1 MFNKL
6 LVPLDDSPQSECVVD
21 LVAQL
26 ASPAATVYLLC
37 AVDPSYVIAPD
48 GSDDASD
55 GLLYPAAH
63 AQTLLA
69 QAILTQAA
77 TRLAGCDL
85 SVEKALRG
93 GAPADVIV
101 EQARLLTAEI
111 IVMGHH
117 HLSRLRRW
125 ATPSTSDG
133 VIDRSP
139 CPVLIETRDKR

>member
-6 LVPLDDSPQSECVVD
+6 VVPLDGSPQSECVVD
-21 LVAQL
+21 LVTHL
-26 ASPAATVYLLC
+26 TSPAATVYLLC
-37 AVDPSYVIAPD
+37 VVDPSYMISPD
-48 GSDDASD
+48 GSDDAPD
-55 GLLYPAAH
+55 GLVYPAAH

-69 QAILTQAA
+69 QAILTQAEA
-77 TRLAGCDL
+77 RLAGRDL
-85 SVEKALRG
+85 VVEKALRG

-101 EQARLLTAEI
+101 EQAKLLTAEI

-139 CPVLIETRDKR
+139 CPVLIETRDTM